1 MRKRVIIF
9 FIGLVLIL
17 CVTFFTKLSTPDSQ
31 SEVIHL
37 EVQEMISQKDSLF
50 LVADSVSKM
59 AEEIK
64 IENDS
69 LKSCNIRASNPKE
82 VIRLIKRVIVQE
94 PVEEAQDE
102 YEVLK
107 SEPIRR
113 DFELENLHQEL
124 ERKEHTI
131 RLKDREIESLKLE
144 LDSLKK

>member
-1 MRKRVIIF
+1 MKKGLIIF
-9 FIGLVLIL
+9 FIGLVIIL
-17 CVTFFTKLSTPDSQ
+17 CVTFFAKLSTPDTRSQ

-50 LVADSVSKM
+50 LMADSVSKM

-64 IENDS
+64 MENDS
-69 LKSCNIRASNPKE
+69 LKSSNPKE
-82 VIRLIKRVIVQE
+82 VIRLIERVIKQE
-94 PVEEAQDE
+94 PVVEVQDE

-107 SEPIRR
+107 SEPMRR
-113 DFELENLHQEL
+113 DFELEKLQEEL
-124 ERKEHTI
+124 ERKEHII

>member
-1 MRKRVIIF
+1 MKKGLIIF
-9 FIGLVLIL
+9 FIGLVIIL
-17 CVTFFTKLSTPDSQ
+17 CVTFFAKLSTPDTRSQ

-50 LVADSVSKM
+50 LMADSVSKM

-64 IENDS
+64 MENDS
-69 LKSCNIRASNPKE
+69 LKSSNPKE

-102 YEVLK
+102 YEVLM

-124 ERKEHTI
+124 ERKEHII

>member
-1 MRKRVIIF
+1 MKKSVIIF

-31 SEVIHL
+31 SDDIHL

-50 LVADSVSKM
+50 LMADRVSKM

-64 IENDS
+64 MENDS
-69 LKSCNIRASNPKE
+69 LKSSNPKE
-82 VIRLIKRVIVQE
+82 VIRLIERAIKKE
-94 PVEEAQDE
+94 PVLEVQDE

-107 SEPIRR
+107 SEPMRR
-113 DFELENLHQEL
+113 DFELEKLQEEL
-124 ERKEHTI
+124 ERKEHII

>member
-1 MRKRVIIF
+1 MKKGVIIF
-9 FIGLVLIL
+9 FIGLVIIF
-17 CVTFFTKLSTPDSQ
+17 CVTFFAKLSTPDTR

-50 LVADSVSKM
+50 LMADSVSKM

-64 IENDS
+64 MENDS
-69 LKSCNIRASNPKE
+69 LKSSNPKE
-82 VIRLIKRVIVQE
+82 VIRLIERVIKQE
-94 PVEEAQDE
+94 PVVEVQDE

-107 SEPIRR
+107 SEPMRR
-113 DFELENLHQEL
+113 DFELEKLQEEL
-124 ERKEHTI
+124 ERKEHII